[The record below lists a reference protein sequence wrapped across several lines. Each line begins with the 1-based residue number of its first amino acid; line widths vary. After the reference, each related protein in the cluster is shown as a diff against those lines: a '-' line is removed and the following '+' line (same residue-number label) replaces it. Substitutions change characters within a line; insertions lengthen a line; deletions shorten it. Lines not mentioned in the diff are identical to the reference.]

1 MLAMRVDTPATDDV
15 GNGLSNVRREPPI
28 QIAPDFKTV
37 PECKAVITTLDYG
50 QFMLAAWLIEQMM
63 WNSRVRGVNETRVN
77 GLVGTPIRWLP
88 GRDNAKARRA
98 ARDIVEDF
106 PLIAAPATRRQ
117 ITKWG
122 INLGVAFAQKH
133 WYRSA
138 TSGREIPRIET
149 YHPQWAIFDWSLR
162 AYRVWT
168 LDGWVIVPSPALQVP
183 GEEWRPMYAPGALE
197 ADDPRRWVVHEPFG
211 QHSWREGLVH
221 AAWRPWLGH
230 EYANRDMSRSSEKL
244 GLGIV
249 KLKYPKSIDKTALN
263 LLIQKIRTIG
273 SEGVLPVEQYLEESG
288 QASYDVEPFEFSGT
302 GFEMIQG
309 TKESNATDIA
319 VLYLGHNTT
328 AETKGASVGASAQ
341 VGNLIRGDIRVGDCE
356 NEASTLYG
364 QVLRD
369 WAEVNYGDPG
379 NAPVPD
385 YVTDP
390 PSENQAAA
398 LTLFNVSNAVDKLRL
413 AAPGVDYNELLNRF
427 QIPMNAGGAQ
437 VATVP
442 GPPAGPV
449 KVCQSANGGDQV
461 QPSAPA
467 DQASGEPAAAPSDAS
482 ESGAESNDAAA
493 TLALTPS
500 DLASIVKVDEGRR
513 SIGLTPIGGDTGGKW
528 IRKHGA
534 ELAAELPPEPA
545 PAPAGPP
552 MGAPPTD
559 DEGP

>member
-1 MLAMRVDTPATDDV
+1 
-15 GNGLSNVRREPPI
+15 
-28 QIAPDFKTV
+28 
-37 PECKAVITTLDYG
+37 
-50 QFMLAAWLIEQMM
+50 
-63 WNSRVRGVNETRVN
+63 
-77 GLVGTPIRWLP
+77 
-88 GRDNAKARRA
+88 
-98 ARDIVEDF
+98 
-106 PLIAAPATRRQ
+106 
-117 ITKWG
+117 
-122 INLGVAFAQKH
+122 
-133 WYRSA
+133 
-138 TSGREIPRIET
+138 
-149 YHPQWAIFDWSLR
+149 
-162 AYRVWT
+162 
-168 LDGWVIVPSPALQVP
+168 
-183 GEEWRPMYAPGALE
+183 
-197 ADDPRRWVVHEPFG
+197 
-211 QHSWREGLVH
+211 
-221 AAWRPWLGH
+221 
-230 EYANRDMSRSSEKL
+230 
-244 GLGIV
+244 
-249 KLKYPKSIDKTALN
+249 
-263 LLIQKIRTIG
+263 
-273 SEGVLPVEQYLEESG
+273 
-288 QASYDVEPFEFSGT
+288 
-302 GFEMIQG
+302 MIQG

-442 GPPAGPV
+442 GAVAQARGGAAPASAPPAG
-449 KVCQSANGGDQV
+449 GT
-461 QPSAPA
+461 QPS
-467 DQASGEPAAAPSDAS
+467 EPAAAPSDAS
-482 ESGAESNDAAA
+482 ESGAESSDAAA

>member
-1 MLAMRVDTPATDDV
+1 MLAMRVDTPAVDEL

-37 PECKAVITTLDYG
+37 PDCKAVITTLDYG
-50 QFMLAAWLIEQMM
+50 QFMLASWLIEQMM
-63 WNSRVRGVNETRVN
+63 WNSRVRGVNETRLN
-77 GLVGTPIRWLP
+77 GLIGTPIRWRP
-88 GRDNAKARRA
+88 GRDNARARRA

-106 PLIAAPATRRQ
+106 PLIAAPATRKQ
-117 ITKWG
+117 IAKWG
-122 INLGVAFAQKH
+122 LNLGVAFAQKH
-133 WYRSA
+133 WYRS
-138 TSGREIPRIET
+138 TSSGREIPRLET
-149 YHPQWAIFDWSLR
+149 YHPQWALFDWALR
-162 AYRVWT
+162 AYRIWT

-183 GEEWRPMYAPGALE
+183 GEPWQPTYAE
-197 ADDPRRWVVHEPFG
+197 SSSDADSPRRWVVHEPFG
-211 QHSWREGLVH
+211 QHSWRDGLVH

-356 NEASTLYG
+356 NEGATLVG
-364 QVLRD
+364 QVLGD
-369 WAEVNYGDPG
+369 WAEVNYGDRG
-379 NAPVPD
+379 NAPIPD

-398 LTLFNVSNAVDKLRL
+398 LTLFNVSNAIDKLRA
-413 AAPGVDYNELLNRF
+413 AAPGIDFDELLNRF
-427 QIPMNAGGAQ
+427 QVPMIAGGAK
-437 VATVP
+437 VAA
-442 GPPAGPV
+442 PAPAQQQGR
-449 KVCQSANGGDQV
+449 QAFGGGA
-461 QPSAPA
+461 PASAPPDSETPPDA
-467 DQASGEPAAAPSDAS
+467 PPAAPSDA
-482 ESGAESNDAAA
+482 
-493 TLALTPS
+493 P
-500 DLASIVKVDEGRR
+500 
-513 SIGLTPIGGDTGGKW
+513 
-528 IRKHGA
+528 
-534 ELAAELPPEPA
+534 
-545 PAPAGPP
+545 
-552 MGAPPTD
+552 
-559 DEGP
+559 